1 MARGFVPLPHPA
13 MTRLRLGLEWFLN
26 PDHVPFLLA
35 QDRGWFA
42 DEGLDVELIE
52 PEEHLDA
59 VEAIERG
66 DMDVAVTEPL
76 HLVEDRAAGRP
87 CVGFARFLHTN
98 GGVMAKA
105 EIERPRDMAGRRI
118 QYPGA
123 PGPGGPA
130 IVATMV
136 EADGGPAGTED
147 GYERVNTSF
156 YHTDA
161 LAEDKADVATL
172 VFHNFEIVEAGH
184 RGLDVR
190 LFALKDWGVPDFC
203 QLVLITH
210 PDKLE
215 AQRASF
221 EALVRV
227 LRRGV
232 DAVKQ
237 EPDAARAV
245 YVARTETDPGD
256 ALTRAIYDATVPC
269 FTHDFSMS
277 ADYYRALEAWMHDRC
292 LIEATPGADAYWTN
306 GLAL

>member
-1 MARGFVPLPHPA
+1 

-35 QDRGWFA
+35 QDRGWFRDA
-42 DEGLDVELIE
+42 GLDVELVE
-52 PEEHLDA
+52 PEAHLDA
-59 VEAIERG
+59 VAAIEAG
-66 DMDVAVTEPL
+66 EMDAAVTEPL
-76 HLVEDRAAGRP
+76 HLVEDRARGEA

-98 GGVMAKA
+98 GGVMARA
-105 EIERPRDMAGRRI
+105 GIERPRDMAGCRI

-136 EADGGPAGTED
+136 EADGGPAGTEG
-147 GYERVNTSF
+147 GYGRVNHSF
-156 YHTDA
+156 YHTAA
-161 LAEDKADVATL
+161 LADDLADVATL
-172 VFHNFEIVEAGH
+172 VFHNFEIVEARH

-203 QLVLITH
+203 QLILITH
-210 PDKLE
+210 PDKLAAE
-215 AQRASF
+215 RDTFAR
-221 EALVRV
+221 LVKV

-237 EPDAARAV
+237 EPGAAREV
-245 YVARTETDPGD
+245 YVRMTGTDAGD
-256 ALTRAIYDATVPC
+256 ALTGAIYDATVPC

-277 ADYYRALEAWMHDRC
+277 ADYYARLEAWMKRRG
-292 LIEATPGADAYWTN
+292 LIDATPGADVYWTN
-306 GLAL
+306 DLAL